1 MNPNNSPW
9 LHQLKITRPIDTL
22 HEDTK
27 TDIAIIGGGISG
39 VMTAYFT
46 LKNTDKQVM
55 LVEGSR
61 IAHGS
66 TGHNAGQVIAMFERE
81 FHDIVREY
89 GLERAADG
97 EKALHSAWTLLDEI
111 FQEANLSTP
120 ISSFVGYDGF
130 AGVELL
136 IDELKNNA
144 LRKEAGIHT
153 SVIYIADHVK
163 DLEKIPVEY
172 RSFYELIPHNDI
184 MSLLETEDPQYI
196 AVVTQKKAVVNS
208 ALMVDEIAGYLLNK
222 YPGRFRLAEHTSVGE
237 VVLEKHMVLLKT
249 ITNRKDG
256 KQEMEYDINCQK
268 VILCTNGFERVRIQ
282 NNGGKDIDTSFHQ
295 NVEGVIGYMSGYL
308 EELNRQPAGLS
319 YYDKEA
325 LKSSSGLSTD
335 NGVPYFYVTRR
346 PYDISR
352 ATKGTARHDSAESN
366 EKHNL
371 ICIGG
376 PQIFLGD
383 TRKYLREYE
392 FDKKMGDQI
401 NEFVKHTYKK
411 IQGEHFQYKFQWHG
425 LMCYTPGGIR
435 LIGPDPRNKNL
446 LYNLGCNG
454 VGIIPS
460 IYGGMKISKMLGG
473 EEFPP
478 SIFDPKGL

>member
-27 TDIAIIGGGISG
+27 TDFAIIGGGISG

-46 LKNTDKQVM
+46 LKNTNKNV
-55 LVEGSR
+55 LLLEGSR

-81 FHDIVREY
+81 FHDIVKEF
-89 GLERAADG
+89 GLEKAADG
-97 EKALHSAWTLLDEI
+97 EKALHSAWILLDEI
-111 FQEANLSTP
+111 FQEANLTTP

-130 AGVELL
+130 SEIEHLM
-136 IDELKNNA
+136 DEFKSNI

-153 SVIYIADHVK
+153 SIIYIADHVK
-163 DLEKIPVEY
+163 GLEKIPDEY
-172 RSFYELIPHNDI
+172 RSLYELIPHKDI
-184 MSLLETEDPQYI
+184 MSLLETEDSQYI

-208 ALMVDEIAGYLLNK
+208 ALMIDELVGYLLSK
-222 YPGRFRLAEHTSVGE
+222 YTGRFRLAEHTSVTE

-256 KQEMEYDINCQK
+256 KEEKEYDINCKK
-268 VILCTNGFERVRIQ
+268 VVLCTNGFERVRIQ
-282 NNGGKDIDTSFHQ
+282 NNAGRDIDTEFHQ
-295 NVEGVIGYMSGYL
+295 NVQGVIGYMSGYL

-319 YYDKEA
+319 YYDRES
-325 LKSSSGLSTD
+325 LKSSNGLSTD

-346 PYDISR
+346 PYEVE
-352 ATKGTARHDSAESN
+352 KN

-376 PQIFLGD
+376 PQTFIGD
-383 TRKYLREYE
+383 TRKYLRDYE

-401 NEFVKHTYKK
+401 NEFVKQTYKK
-411 IQGEHFQYKFQWHG
+411 IKGEHFQYKFQWHG
-425 LMCYTPGGIR
+425 LLCYTPGGIR
-435 LIGPDPRNKNL
+435 LIGPDPKNVNL

-460 IYGGMKISKMLGG
+460 IYGGMKISRILAG

-478 SIFDPKGL
+478 SIFDPKDL

>member
-9 LHQLKITRPIDTL
+9 LHQLKITRTIDTL

-46 LKNTDKQVM
+46 LKNTDKQV
-55 LVEGSR
+55 LLLEGSR

-81 FHDIVREY
+81 FHDIVKEF
-89 GLERAADG
+89 GLEKAADG
-97 EKALHSAWTLLDEI
+97 EKALHSAWILLDQI
-111 FQEANLSTP
+111 FEEANLTTP
-120 ISSFVGYDGF
+120 ISSFVGYSGF
-130 AGVELL
+130 AGIELL

-144 LRKEAGIHT
+144 LRREAGMST
-153 SVIYIADHVK
+153 SPIYIADHVMEV
-163 DLEKIPVEY
+163 DQIPGEY
-172 RSFYELIPHNDI
+172 RSLYDLIPHKDI
-184 MSLLETEDPQYI
+184 LSLLETEDPQYI
-196 AVVTQKKAVVNS
+196 AVISQKKAVVNS
-208 ALMVDEIAGYLLNK
+208 ALMVDELVGYLLK
-222 YPGRFRLAEHTSVGE
+222 TYPGRFQLAEHTSVAD
-237 VVLEKHMVLLKT
+237 VILEKHMVLLKT

-256 KQEMEYDINCQK
+256 KQENQYDVNCQK
-268 VILCTNGFERVRIQ
+268 VVLCTNGFERVRLQ
-282 NNGGKDIDTSFHQ
+282 NNTGNDIDTAFHQ
-295 NVEGVIGYMSGYL
+295 NVQGAIGYMSGYL

-319 YYDKEA
+319 YYDQGFLRSHKGLDAYHEA
-325 LKSSSGLSTD
+325 
-335 NGVPYFYVTRR
+335 PYFYVTRR
-346 PYDISR
+346 PYEVE
-352 ATKGTARHDSAESN
+352 KN

-376 PQIFLGD
+376 PEVLVGD
-383 TRKYLREYE
+383 TRKYMREYE
-392 FDKKMGDQI
+392 FDKKMGDEI
-401 NEFVKHTYKK
+401 SEFVKQTYKK

-425 LMCYTPGGIR
+425 LLCYTPGGIR
-435 LIGPDPRNKNL
+435 LIGPDPKNKNL

-460 IYGGMKISKMLGG
+460 IYGGMKISKMLAG

-478 SIFDPKGL
+478 SIFDPKDL

>member
-27 TDIAIIGGGISG
+27 TDFAIIGGGISG

-46 LKNTDKQVM
+46 LKNTEKKV
-55 LVEGSR
+55 LLLEGSR

-81 FHDIVREY
+81 FHDIVKEF
-89 GLERAADG
+89 GLEKAADG
-97 EKALHSAWTLLDEI
+97 EKALHSAWILLDEI
-111 FQEANLSTP
+111 FQEASLTTP
-120 ISSFVGYDGF
+120 ISSFVGYNGY

-144 LRKEAGIHT
+144 LRREAGIQT
-153 SVIYIADHVK
+153 MPIYIADHIK
-163 DLEKIPVEY
+163 DIEKIPNEY
-172 RSFYELIPHNDI
+172 RSLYQMIPHKDI
-184 MSLLETEDPQYI
+184 LSLLETEDSQYI
-196 AVVTQKKAVVNS
+196 AVTSQKKAVVNS
-208 ALMVDEIAGYLLNK
+208 ALMVDELVGYLLNK
-222 YPGRFRLAEHTSVGE
+222 YKGRFQLAEHTSVNE
-237 VVLEKHMVLLKT
+237 VVLENHMVLLKT

-256 KQEMEYDINCQK
+256 KDEKVYDVNCK
-268 VILCTNGFERVRIQ
+268 KIVLCTNGFGRVRIT
-282 NNGGKDIDTSFHQ
+282 NNSGKDIDTAFHQ
-295 NVEGVIGYMSGYL
+295 SVQGAIGYMSGYL

-319 YYDKEA
+319 YYDKEF
-325 LKSSSGLSTD
+325 LRSH
-335 NGVPYFYVTRR
+335 NGKDAYHEAPYFYVTRR
-346 PYDISR
+346 PYEI
-352 ATKGTARHDSAESN
+352 
-366 EKHNL
+366 EKEERHNL

-376 PQIFLGD
+376 PEVLLGD

-392 FDKKMGDQI
+392 FNKKMGEEI
-401 NEFVKHTYKK
+401 SEFVKQAYKK

-425 LMCYTPGGIR
+425 LLCYTPGGIR
-435 LIGPDPRNKNL
+435 LIGPDPKNKNL

-460 IYGGMKISKMLGG
+460 IYGGMKISKILAG

-478 SIFDPKGL
+478 SIFDPKDL